1 MDLSTIVLLIDLIEK
16 LLQLKTLELSLENN
30 INLNPEFLISLS
42 AAISKMT
49 LLSSLKLR
57 LRKNNLNDLGI
68 RSLMASIG
76 SLRELHILEL
86 GLQNN
91 SISKLGVDFI
101 FEAISKLILL
111 EYVNIQLPSN
121 TINCKDNNC
130 IYPCDFSQLLKIKK
144 VELNFN
150 GN

>member
-130 IYPCDFSQLLKIKK
+130 IYPCDFS
-144 VELNFN
+144 
-150 GN
+150 